1 MAGGATYRFVLV
13 KAIFIF
19 EVTNNVSSLLLANN
33 LIKLITYSVFFMLTT
48 KAKCLMGTFVRNL
61 QKTEIWSI
69 KCKALNKNGN
79 VQ

>member
-33 LIKLITYSVFFMLTT
+33 LIKLITYSVFL
-48 KAKCLMGTFVRNL
+48 C
-61 QKTEIWSI
+61 
-69 KCKALNKNGN
+69 
-79 VQ
+79 